1 MHKLTAYT
9 GHPLNYG
16 IPVTSMGLTKVLWG
30 EIAKYG
36 VNIFNRCPI
45 NFTPLENCLLLS
57 ERIILPMLPWEKKI
71 PDYLTDRKN
80 TVSFILFTAA
90 FALVFINIYA
100 PFGVDKWLDYT
111 DVQLFFYS
119 SIVILIGMLVIVIS
133 RILMVIAARIRSLNY
148 LTYAAWIAGEIVVLA
163 LVYALIQWFFIRVGN
178 DFMVM
183 FRNTI
188 RTTAYIILLPYMI
201 SWLYLSFKDKYLTLE
216 KIEKKNTGL
225 PLNDVTEKR
234 AGALLSMVSFR
245 DEKGILK
252 FSVKKEDLLYIEAAD
267 NYIIIHYLASRKPAR
282 YVIRTTL
289 KRIGQNMPDTVLVRC
304 HRSFIVNIDNVKVIR
319 KEKEG
324 LIIGFESP
332 ENITVPISKTYID
345 GFIRKLSNF
354 AEVEEK

>member
-1 MHKLTAYT
+1 
-9 GHPLNYG
+9 
-16 IPVTSMGLTKVLWG
+16 
-30 EIAKYG
+30 
-36 VNIFNRCPI
+36 
-45 NFTPLENCLLLS
+45 
-57 ERIILPMLPWEKKI
+57 MLPWEKKI

-80 TVSFILFTAA
+80 TVSFILFTAV

-133 RILMVIAARIRSLNY
+133 RILLFVVAHKRPIKY
-148 LTYAAWIAGEIVVLA
+148 LSYAAWIAGEIVVLA

-178 DFMVM
+178 DFITM
-183 FRNTI
+183 FRNSI
-188 RTTAYIILLPYMI
+188 RTTACIILLPYII

-216 KIEKKNTGL
+216 KIERKNTGL
-225 PLNDVTEKR
+225 PPDDIPEKKT
-234 AGALLSMVSFR
+234 GALLSMISFH
-245 DEKGILK
+245 DEKGLLK
-252 FSVKKEDLLYIEAAD
+252 FSLKKEDLLYIEAAD

-282 YVIRTTL
+282 YMIRTTL
-289 KRIGQNMPDTVLVRC
+289 KRIEQEMPDTGLVRC
-304 HRSFIVNIDNVKVIR
+304 HRSYIVNIDRVKFIR

-332 ENITVPISKTYID
+332 EEVTVPISKTYID

-354 AEVEEK
+354 AVTE